1 MSRIEDVI
9 YADSLAQNPA
19 TKNSNKRRSL
29 HDAAAV
35 KKLNAKEEPE
45 KVESPSSMTLSD
57 FMGWNFEPEPVMKK
71 NSGYVD
77 DIISSKKKPPDVEAV
92 KKVSYIE
99 RVEHV
104 GGMRSPTARH

>member
-19 TKNSNKRRSL
+19 TKNSNRRQSL

-35 KKLNAKEEPE
+35 KKLHAKEEP
-45 KVESPSSMTLSD
+45 ESPSSMTLSD